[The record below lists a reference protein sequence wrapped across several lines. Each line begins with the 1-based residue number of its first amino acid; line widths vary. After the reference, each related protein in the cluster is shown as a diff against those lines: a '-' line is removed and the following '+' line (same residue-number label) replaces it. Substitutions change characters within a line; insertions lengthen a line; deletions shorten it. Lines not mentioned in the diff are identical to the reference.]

1 MHIRGVAARVALMA
15 VGLLMTAAPAQAK
28 FWQCVPYARMISG
41 VNIHGNALTWW
52 DQAAGRYER
61 GAAPKKGAVLA
72 FAPTQRMRL
81 GHVATVSKVVSE
93 REVLLTHANW
103 SRRGGVETDVRAVDV
118 SEAGDWSRV
127 KVWYAPNGGL
137 GTSTYPTHGF
147 IYPDSA
153 PTTTPDESDAP
164 VTPVMTA
171 AATAAANFKLAS
183 ITAIGTASN

>member
-1 MHIRGVAARVALMA
+1 MHIRGIAARVALVA
-15 VGLLMTAAPAQAK
+15 AGLLMTAAPAQAK

-52 DQAAGRYER
+52 NQAAGRYER
-61 GAAPKKGAVLA
+61 GSAPKKGAVLA
-72 FAPTQRMRL
+72 FAPTRRMRL
-81 GHVATVSKVVSE
+81 GHVATVSKVVSD

-147 IYPDSA
+147 IYPDREPEIEQPIGDQA
-153 PTTTPDESDAP
+153 
-164 VTPVMTA
+164 PVMTA
-171 AATAAANFKLAS
+171 AAAAAAFKLESVA
-183 ITAIGTASN
+183 TLTPAN